1 MSLAGVRYWKASGDG
16 GLCPGVSVA
25 RVGTRG
31 PFATRSPLGARFFSA
46 RRTSPSMHG
55 FPLSIVSLGLVLGL
69 PLGVASCR
77 SAERAG
83 AAPSTSDASRLRVV
97 TVPMPPASEGS
108 CLFAAHCAACHG
120 REGRGNGRA
129 IIALGIMP
137 RDFWEERF
145 RYVSATNGVPTQ
157 DDLVQ
162 TIRRG
167 RRFGEMPANPQLTDA
182 EVLALAD
189 YVRELNRRGWLQ
201 RLTEEFGDD
210 EDMEPEDF
218 EEIAEA
224 RVTPGKVL
232 TIPWPAR
239 DFRADL
245 AVGRELYEAGCASCH
260 GPTGRG
266 DGLDKP
272 LDELGKPIAVRDL
285 TSGRFRGGIAPDEV
299 FKRIRCGVPG
309 TPMPAQWVFTD
320 EEVWHLIGYV
330 EFLAGRQW

>member
-1 MSLAGVRYWKASGDG
+1 MMRRLATS
-16 GLCPGVSVA
+16 
-25 RVGTRG
+25 
-31 PFATRSPLGARFFSA
+31 RSSISQSSSSA
-46 RRTSPSMHG
+46 RRTPWSIRR
-55 FPLSIVSLGLVLGL
+55 FALSIVGLGFLSSL
-69 PLGVASCR
+69 PLAIASCR
-77 SAERAG
+77 TAERG
-83 AAPSTSDASRLRVV
+83 AVASSRSDASASPVLMVS
-97 TVPMPPASEGS
+97 MPPTSEGS
-108 CLFAAHCAACHG
+108 RLFAAHCAACHG

-129 IIALGIMP
+129 IIALDVRP

-167 RRFGEMPANPQLTDA
+167 RRIGEMPANPQLTDA

-201 RLTEEFGDD
+201 RLTMEFGDD

-232 TIPWPAR
+232 TIPWPAV
-239 DFRADL
+239 DFRPNL
-245 AVGRELYEAGCASCH
+245 GVGRELYEIGCASCH
-260 GPTGRG
+260 GQTGRG

-272 LDELGKPIAVRDL
+272 LDDLGKPIAVRDL
-285 TSGRFRGGIAPDEV
+285 TSGRFQGGTAPDEV

-309 TPMPAQWVFTD
+309 TPMPAQLAFTD
-320 EEVWHLIGYV
+320 DEVWHLINYV
-330 EFLAGRQW
+330 EFLAGRQH